1 MDVVHPVH
9 GVGEPFPRR
18 IAQHGFDLRAHI
30 MPGAAGAEFGDISN
44 GGEALDQSA
53 IAGFGCAKFG
63 PGPVMFDRDA
73 REMSGV
79 GDELEMLNVG
89 PARLPI
95 IDGEGAEYP
104 AVLRSN
110 WR

>member
-9 GVGEPFPRR
+9 WVREPFPRR

-30 MPGAAGAEFGDISN
+30 MPGAAGAEFGDVGN

-53 IAGFGCAKFG
+53 IAGFSSAKFG

-89 PARLPI
+89 PARLAVV
-95 IDGEGAEYP
+95 DGERAENST
-104 AVLRSN
+104 LRRSD
-110 WR
+110 RR